1 MFFRSGKSP
10 SRSQSGSC
18 IVSKTMQQCMFSRG
32 LLSLYQ
38 RHRVLR
44 RNQKLVRYAW
54 MRNIVPQCSHN
65 ACEAQSG
72 RQHRR
77 QRARVQ
83 KVHKCVSDVCR
94 VECIVVIIVQV
105 PRFERAE
112 ICAAATLETPSSTN
126 ASSRSI
132 RCSPMTV
139 IGFAVTISAKEN
151 TSKSHLYT
159 PDRSS
164 LASGYVVSI

>member
-1 MFFRSGKSP
+1 MMFFRSGKSP
-10 SRSQSGSC
+10 SRLIAEAASSQR
-18 IVSKTMQQCMFSRG
+18 QCSSACFLED
-32 LLSLYQ
+32 LLSLYLSATGFFVAI
-38 RHRVLR
+38 RNWLWR
-44 RNQKLVRYAW
+44 RPGCATSCPSAATMHARRKA
-54 MRNIVPQCSHN
+54 
-65 ACEAQSG
+65 G

-112 ICAAATLETPSSTN
+112 IGGAAATLETPSSTN

-159 PDRSS
+159 S
-164 LASGYVVSI
+164 